1 MSNNGRVEED
11 PVRMFKY
18 LLLKTI
24 YTLSDVDVVGQSQHD
39 LSYKYFQGTMP
50 EDDVINPSS
59 PCKFKRMRLA
69 DMDLLDML
77 INKTVGLVIEK
88 GLVKSGTIIVNA
100 THTVSRSN
108 PHTPVDILKQR
119 SRLLRKAIYMID

>member
-1 MSNNGRVEED
+1 MAED

-24 YTLSDVDVVGQSQHD
+24 YTLSDVDVVGQSQHY

-108 PHTPVDILKQR
+108 THTPVDILKQC
-119 SRLLRKAIYMID
+119 SRLLRKTIYMID

>member
-1 MSNNGRVEED
+1 
-11 PVRMFKY
+11 MFKY

-39 LSYKYFQGTMP
+39 LSYKYFQGPMP